1 MLNEILQQNA
11 LRFAVLLD
19 LHFSFCAILSFTQH
33 RLLGQLLG
41 KI

>member
-33 RLLGQLLG
+33 RLGHLLG